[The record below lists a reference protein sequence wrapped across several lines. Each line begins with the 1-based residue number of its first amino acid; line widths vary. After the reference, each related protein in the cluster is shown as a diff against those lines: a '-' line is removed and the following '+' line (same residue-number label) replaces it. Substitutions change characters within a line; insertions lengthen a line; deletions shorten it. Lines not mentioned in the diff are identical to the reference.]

1 MPDGKLDR
9 DPYYSDL
16 MRRFVRFAVDNQ
28 WYDSMAS
35 YYTPKQN
42 LYRYM
47 TGDDW
52 CMRSNRDRL
61 NFHPGSFSEMDLM
74 LTAKGY

>member
-1 MPDGKLDR
+1 MPGLKPDLN
-9 DPYYSDL
+9 PYYADL
-16 MRRFVRFAVDNQ
+16 MRRFVRFAVDNE
-28 WYDSMAS
+28 WYDTFAS

-52 CMRSNRDRL
+52 CNRRNRDRL
-61 NFHPGSFSEMDLM
+61 GFHPGSFSEMDLM
-74 LTAKGY
+74 LTALGY